1 MKLMDNGKVFEELIK
16 ICRVKG
22 MRILLAPLE
31 GYNGRLYKERI
42 GISYDMDLETINK
55 TLAHELAHAYLHYD
69 KGNIVDNKNQSY
81 EEQADRADNMLLET
95 IQITGGA
102 QG

>member
-1 MKLMDNGKVFEELIK
+1 MWQSI
-16 ICRVKG
+16 R
-22 MRILLAPLE
+22 AP
-31 GYNGRLYKERI
+31 ERAKAFVHI
-42 GISYDMDLETINK
+42 FLR
-55 TLAHELAHAYLHYD
+55 HELAHAYLHYD

-81 EEQADRADNMLLET
+81 EEQADRAANMLLET